1 MQQLLSSVAFRD
13 PARAQQSFDAL
24 QSFFSREIHRK
35 INTLVSSSPQPDQAL
50 HYLDRMRDERP
61 QALHRLGTSPSGLQA
76 MLAIFG
82 NSRFLSD
89 AVVRSPEWLEELL
102 HTQSLDTALT
112 ADQFEWRLEN
122 ALNAETSGP
131 PSAEML
137 ARFRRRQLLRIMLRD
152 VYELANVA
160 EVAEEL
166 SNLADAILRVSY
178 RRIYAE
184 LVRRFGQPKVPLATA
199 TESNGAAVAIG
210 EAKPGADAPAP
221 EDTESDQDCHLCVV
235 ALGKLGGRELNY
247 SSDID
252 LMFFYRGNGQ
262 TLGAR
267 SISNK
272 EFFQKLSHLLCDTLS
287 TYTPEGMCYR
297 VDLRLRPEGS
307 LGEICISFDAAK
319 SYYKNRARD
328 WELQMLLKARA
339 AAGDHEL
346 GSEFFEFV
354 DPLIYSTTLDFKKV
368 EAVSE
373 TRLRIQEKANAGKR
387 SANHLDVK
395 LQPGGIR
402 DIEFLVQCLQ
412 RLHGGRDRWIRHG
425 GTMMGLFRLHGKE
438 YLSDGEY
445 AVLAGAYQFLR
456 NAEHRLQ
463 FDQDRQVHA
472 LPTESWQLDALA
484 RKMPHGEL
492 GFNPTAD
499 DLLAALRRHLE
510 AVLSIH
516 ARVIHS
522 QQSAYFTE
530 EGPRNLS
537 PMPMPD
543 QETADDRP
551 VPTMATNALRFL
563 DQKAP
568 QVALQIRRRAL
579 KRGHHYLEA
588 FAETLV
594 ERAEWMA
601 QLDREPSVTGDL
613 LTVFELSPFF
623 SEQILRR
630 IEFVSQL
637 LAMRNPLGTH
647 MPYADLVSVVEEPA
661 ELRGFYHRELF
672 RILAE
677 SMCLERPV
685 FDTLALC
692 SELADAAIETAYRIA
707 IVQTLERQKPAS
719 AAYEPRDQMMVI
731 AMGRLGMQE
740 FDLGSDADLLFVL
753 PNKDSAELSFW
764 RAVAQRMISL
774 LSSYT
779 SDGIIF
785 AVDARL
791 RPDGSSGSL
800 VQSEDNYRSYYESR
814 AEAWEG
820 LAFMKSRTVAGNA
833 ARCDAFLAELQQVD
847 WRRWGQ
853 SGRSRME
860 LAQMRARLEQE
871 QGKEN
876 PLKSGRGGFYDI
888 DFSLLYLRLRS
899 AGIFFPVLNTLQ
911 RIDVV
916 EKMGHLERSDAEFL
930 RDAAIFYR
938 AVDHGIR
945 ISTGKSGGRLPQSG
959 PASEILLELMRKWVP
974 DHLHDQPLDLEL
986 AQIQERT
993 SAYFQHLFRI

>member
-1 MQQLLSSVAFRD
+1 METLLQAVTFQE
-13 PARAQQSFDAL
+13 PARAQQATAAL
-24 QSFFSREIHRK
+24 KSFFGPEIVRK
-35 INTLVSSSPQPDQAL
+35 IHALVASAPLPDQAL
-50 HYLDRMRDERP
+50 HFLDRMREERP
-61 QALHRLGTSPSGLQA
+61 QALHRLGSSPSGLQA
-76 MLAIFG
+76 LLAIFG
-82 NSRFLSD
+82 NSCFLSD
-89 AVVRSPEWLEELL
+89 AILRNPEWLEELL
-102 HTQSLDTALT
+102 NTQSLETALT

-122 ALNAETSGP
+122 ALNTETSGP

-137 ARFRRRQLLRIMLRD
+137 ARFRRKQLLRIVLRD

-166 SNLADAILRVSY
+166 SNLADAILRISY
-178 RRIYAE
+178 QRIYDD
-184 LVRRFGQPKVPLATA
+184 LVRRFGQPMMAPVSATSTSGDGPAEAAGANA
-199 TESNGAAVAIG
+199 T
-210 EAKPGADAPAP
+210 KP
-221 EDTESDQDCHLCVV
+221 CHLSIL

-252 LMFFYRGNGQ
+252 LMFFYGGNGY
-262 TLGAR
+262 TSGSR

-287 TYTPEGMCYR
+287 TYTSDGMCYR
-297 VDLRLRPEGS
+297 VDMRLRPEGS
-307 LGEICISFDAAK
+307 LGEICISLDAAK
-319 SYYKNRARD
+319 AYYKNRARD
-328 WELQMLLKARA
+328 WELQMLLKART
-339 AAGDHEL
+339 AAGDMEM
-346 GSEFFEFV
+346 GAAFFEFV
-354 DPLIYSTTLDFKKV
+354 EPLIYSTTLDFKKV

-373 TRLRIQEKANAGKR
+373 TRLRIQEKANLAKR

-425 GTMMGLFRLHGKE
+425 GSLMALFRLHSKG
-438 YLSDGEY
+438 YLSDAEY

-463 FDQDRQVHA
+463 FDHDRQVHA
-472 LPTESWQLDALA
+472 LPTDAMQLQALA

-492 GFNPTAD
+492 SMNPTSD
-499 DLLAALRRHLE
+499 DFLTALKRHLE
-510 AVLSIH
+510 SVLSIH

-530 EGPRNLS
+530 EGPRDLS
-537 PMPMPD
+537 PMPMP
-543 QETADDRP
+543 ETPRPDDRP
-551 VPTMATNALRFL
+551 APVMTTNALRFL

-568 QVALQIRRRAL
+568 RVAQQLRRRAL
-579 KRGHHYLEA
+579 RRGHRYLEA
-588 FAETLV
+588 FAEAIV
-594 ERAEWMA
+594 DHAEWLA
-601 QLDREPSVTGDL
+601 LLESEPAAVGDL

-630 IEFVSQL
+630 VDFVSQF

-647 MPYADLVSVVEEPA
+647 VPYADLASVFEEPA

-677 SMCLERPV
+677 SMCLDRPV
-685 FDTLALC
+685 FETLARN

-707 IVQTLERQKPAS
+707 LAQTLEKQKPVS
-719 AAYEPRDQMMVI
+719 AGYEPHDQMMVI
-731 AMGRLGMQE
+731 AMGRLGMLE

-753 PNKDSAELSFW
+753 PSKDAAEIPFW
-764 RAVAQRMISL
+764 RTVAQRMISL

-779 SDGIIF
+779 AEGIVF
-785 AVDARL
+785 AVDTRL
-791 RPDGSSGSL
+791 RPDGRSGSL
-800 VQSEDNYRSYYESR
+800 VQTEDNYRSYFESR

-833 ARCDAFLAELQQVD
+833 KRCEAFLAEVQQVD

-853 SGRSRME
+853 NGRSRME

-871 QGKEN
+871 QGEQN

-888 DFSLLYLRLRS
+888 DFALLYLRLRS

-930 RDAAIFYR
+930 RDAATFYR
-938 AVDHGIR
+938 AADHGIR
-945 ISTGKSGGRLPQSG
+945 ISTGKSGGKLPASG
-959 PASEILLELMRKWVP
+959 AASEILMELVRKWVP
-974 DHLHDQPLDLEL
+974 DHLQDQPLHLEL

-993 SAYFQHLFRI
+993 SAYFNQLFRL